1 MLLTVAVRTF
11 ISHFTVY
18 LSNIIIAGGRPNSQ
32 RLVYNGRQCGN
43 DQTMGEVAA
52 SCKTPLGRFEPTF
65 DLVMSLRGGMFHSS
79 SGRQDQE
86 NLSEDELDSTKVC
99 L

>member
-18 LSNIIIAGGRPNSQ
+18 LSNNIIAGGHPNSQ

-52 SCKTPLGRFEPTF
+52 SCKTPSA
-65 DLVMSLRGGMFHSS
+65 DLSPPW
-79 SGRQDQE
+79 
-86 NLSEDELDSTKVC
+86 TW
-99 L
+99 